1 MLNPYPTPVIDA
13 ALHLHLTQRGPIADR
28 LRELFPELDETS
40 VNDLQRLCHEIR
52 RYAHLM
58 FELMLN
64 SRISEEDAYGRIA
77 RRYPFLDLAMLKSLN
92 GRIIFELLR

>member
-1 MLNPYPTPVIDA
+1 MPSPFPKAILDTALN
-13 ALHLHLTQRGPIADR
+13 LLLTTRGSITDR

-40 VNDLQRLCHEIR
+40 AVRLQHLCDEIR

-77 RRYPFLDLAMLKSLN
+77 RRYPFLDMAMLKNLN
-92 GRIIFELLR
+92 GRLIFQLLH